1 MGRFPPRGLRFLP
14 DHGEPEVSFLGENEM
29 QEALDF
35 DTIQERRTDELAA
48 LLDSRDMKQLQRR
61 MEEMNEFD
69 VAEFLTEIED
79 NRMPMV
85 FRLLSKETAADVFAN
100 LDAPEQERII
110 NSMTDS
116 ELAGIIEELFV
127 DDAVDMMEE
136 LPANVVK
143 RVMRTATPE
152 TRNLINQYLH
162 YPENSAGTI
171 MTSEFVD
178 LKKYMS
184 VKESFA
190 RIRRIGEDK
199 ETIYVCFVISA
210 DRRLEGIVTVKDL
223 LLADPDT
230 VIEELMDRNVIFATT
245 TEDQESVSEKFSDYD
260 LMAMPVVDKEGRL
273 VGIVT
278 VDDVIDVMEQEATED
293 IQLMAGMTPSD
304 KPYSRT
310 GPLEMW
316 KNRIPWLMFLMLSAT
331 FTSMILTSFEDR
343 LSVVAGLI
351 PFIPMLMGT
360 GGNSGAQAATAVI
373 RSLSL
378 GDTEPG
384 DALRVLWKEWRT
396 AILCGASL
404 AVVNFFK
411 MLLVDGMLLQN
422 PNITVSVAATV
433 SLSIVFI
440 VMFAK
445 LVGSLLPIGAEKI
458 GLDPAVM
465 ANPLI
470 STLTDAV
477 SLLIYIY
484 IAKLILHI

>member
-1 MGRFPPRGLRFLP
+1 LEDEERSA
-14 DHGEPEVSFLGENEM
+14 EPVVYEDLV
-29 QEALDF
+29 DKCH
-35 DTIQERRTDELAA
+35 DELTE
-48 LLDSRDMKQLQRR
+48 LLENRNMKQLRER
-61 MEEMNEFD
+61 MNEMKEFD
-69 VAEFLTEIED
+69 VAEFLSSLQD
-79 NRMPMV
+79 NRMPML
-85 FRLLSKETAADVFAN
+85 FRLLTKERAAEVFAN
-100 LDAPEQERII
+100 LDSPEQERII
-110 NSMTDS
+110 DSITDS
-116 ELAGIIEELFV
+116 ELAGIVEELYV

-162 YPENSAGTI
+162 YPENSAGSI
-171 MTSEFVD
+171 MTAEYVD

-184 VKESFA
+184 VKEAFA

-199 ETIYVCFVISA
+199 ETIYICFVTSA
-210 DRRLEGIVTVKDL
+210 HRKLEGIVTVKDL

-230 VIEELMDRNVIFATT
+230 VIEDLMDRNVIYAVT

-260 LMAMPVVDKEGRL
+260 LMALPVVDKENRL

-278 VDDVIDVMEQEATED
+278 VDDIIDVMEQEATED

-304 KPYSRT
+304 KPYLRT
-310 GPLEMW
+310 GTTEMW
-316 KNRIPWLMFLMLSAT
+316 RNRIPWLLFLMLSAT
-331 FTSMILTSFEDR
+331 FTSMILTTFEDM
-343 LSVVAGLI
+343 LAVQAGLVA
-351 PFIPMLMGT
+351 FIPMLMGT
-360 GGNSGAQAATAVI
+360 GGNSGAQASTAVI

-378 GDTEPG
+378 GDVEPR
-384 DALRVLWKEWRT
+384 DVLRVMWKEWRV
-396 AILCGASL
+396 AFLCGL
-404 AVVNFFK
+404 TLGVVNFGK
-411 MLLVDGMLLQN
+411 MLLVDGMLLGN
-422 PNITVSVAATV
+422 ANVTVAVAATV

-445 LVGSLLPIGAEKI
+445 VVGSFLPIAAEKI
-458 GLDPAVM
+458 GVDPAVM

-484 IAKLILHI
+484 VAKLILKI

>member
-1 MGRFPPRGLRFLP
+1 M
-14 DHGEPEVSFLGENEM
+14 DEMENRELM
-29 QEALDF
+29 DF
-35 DTIQERRTDELAA
+35 ETIHEKRSDELTE
-48 LLDSRDMKQLQRR
+48 LLDKRDMKQLQRR

-100 LDAPEQERII
+100 FEAPEQERII
-110 NSMTDS
+110 NSITDS
-116 ELAGIIEELFV
+116 ELAGIIEELYV

-136 LPANVVK
+136 MPANVVR
-143 RVMRTATPE
+143 RVMRAATPA
-152 TRNLINQYLH
+152 TRSLINQYLR
-162 YPENSAGTI
+162 YPENSAGSI

-178 LKKYMS
+178 LKKYMN
-184 VKESFA
+184 VRESFA

-210 DRRLEGIVTVKDL
+210 DRKLEGIVTVKDL
-223 LLADPDT
+223 LLADDDT
-230 VIEELMDRNVIFATT
+230 IIEDLMDRNVIFATT
-245 TEDQESVSEKFSDYD
+245 TDDQETVSEMFSDYD
-260 LMAMPVVDKEGRL
+260 LMALPVVDTEGRL

-278 VDDVIDVMEQEATED
+278 VDDVLDVMEQETTED
-293 IQLMAGMTPSD
+293 FEIMAGILPSD

-310 GPLEMW
+310 GPFDMW

-331 FTSMILTSFEDR
+331 FTSMILTTFEDM
-343 LSVVAGLI
+343 LAVQAGLVA
-351 PFIPMLMGT
+351 FIPMLMGT
-360 GGNSGAQAATAVI
+360 GGNSGAQSSTAVI

-378 GDTEPG
+378 GDTEPK
-384 DALRVLWKEWRT
+384 DVLRVMWKEWRV
-396 AILCGASL
+396 ALLCGVTL
-404 AVVNFFK
+404 AVVNFGK
-411 MLLVDGMLLQN
+411 MLLLDGFILHN
-422 PNITVSVAATV
+422 DSVTVLVAATV

-445 LVGSLLPIGAEKI
+445 VVGSTLPILAEKI
-458 GLDPAVM
+458 GVDPAVM

-470 STLTDAV
+470 STVTDAV

-484 IAKLILHI
+484 VAKLILHI

>member
-1 MGRFPPRGLRFLP
+1 MINL
-14 DHGEPEVSFLGENEM
+14 DEMENRELM
-29 QEALDF
+29 DF
-35 DTIQERRTDELAA
+35 ETIHEKRSDELTE
-48 LLDSRDMKQLQRR
+48 LLDKRDMKQLQRR

-100 LDAPEQERII
+100 FEAPEQERII
-110 NSMTDS
+110 NSITDS
-116 ELAGIIEELFV
+116 ELAGIIEELYV

-136 LPANVVK
+136 MPANVVR
-143 RVMRTATPE
+143 RVMRAATPA
-152 TRNLINQYLH
+152 TRSLINQYLR
-162 YPENSAGTI
+162 YPENSAGSI

-178 LKKYMS
+178 LKKYMN
-184 VKESFA
+184 VREAFA

-210 DRRLEGIVTVKDL
+210 DRKLEGIVTVKDL
-223 LLADPDT
+223 LLADDDT
-230 VIEELMDRNVIFATT
+230 IIEDLMDRNVIFATT
-245 TEDQESVSEKFSDYD
+245 TDDQETVSEMFSDYD
-260 LMAMPVVDKEGRL
+260 LMALPVVDTEGRL

-278 VDDVIDVMEQEATED
+278 VDDVLDVMEQETTED
-293 IQLMAGMTPSD
+293 FEIMAGILPSD

-310 GPLEMW
+310 GPFDMW

-331 FTSMILTSFEDR
+331 FTSMILTTFEDM
-343 LSVVAGLI
+343 LAVQAGLVA
-351 PFIPMLMGT
+351 FIPMLMGT
-360 GGNSGAQAATAVI
+360 GGNSGAQSSTAVI

-378 GDTEPG
+378 GDTEPK
-384 DALRVLWKEWRT
+384 DVLRVMWKEWRV
-396 AILCGASL
+396 ALLCGVTL
-404 AVVNFFK
+404 AVVNFGK
-411 MLLVDGMLLQN
+411 MLLLDGFILHN
-422 PNITVSVAATV
+422 ESVTVLVAATV

-445 LVGSLLPIGAEKI
+445 VVGSTLPILAEKI
-458 GLDPAVM
+458 GVDPAVM

-470 STLTDAV
+470 STVTDAV

-484 IAKLILHI
+484 VAKLILHI

>member
-1 MGRFPPRGLRFLP
+1 M
-14 DHGEPEVSFLGENEM
+14 DENESRELM
-29 QEALDF
+29 DFETLQEQRA
-35 DTIQERRTDELAA
+35 DELTE
-48 LLDSRDMKQLQRR
+48 LLDQRDMHQLKLR
-61 MEEMNEFD
+61 MEDMNEFD
-69 VAEFLTEIED
+69 VAEFLAEIQD
-79 NRMPMV
+79 KRMPMV
-85 FRLLSKETAADVFAN
+85 FRLLSKESAAEVFSH
-100 LDAPEQERII
+100 LEVPDQERII
-110 NSMTDS
+110 NSITDS
-116 ELAGIIEELFV
+116 ELAGIMEEMYL

-143 RVMRTATPE
+143 RAMRAATPE

-162 YPENSAGTI
+162 YPENSAGSI
-171 MTSEFVD
+171 MTAEFVD

-184 VKESFA
+184 VKDSFA

-199 ETIYVCFVISA
+199 ETIYVCFVTDA
-210 DRRLEGIVTVKDL
+210 ARKLEGVVTVKDL

-230 VIEELMDRNVIFATT
+230 VIEELMDRNLVYAST

-260 LMAMPVVDKEGRL
+260 LLAMPVVDKEGRL

-278 VDDVIDVMEQEATED
+278 VDDIIDVMEQETTED
-293 IQLMAGMTPSD
+293 IEKMAGMTPSD

-331 FTSMILTSFEDR
+331 FTSMILTSFEER
-343 LSVVAGLI
+343 LAVVAGLI

-378 GDTEPG
+378 GDTEPR

-396 AILCGASL
+396 AVLCGLSL
-404 AVVNFFK
+404 AAVNFIK
-411 MLLVDGMLLQN
+411 MLLVDGMLLRN
-422 PNITVSVAATV
+422 DNITVAVAATV

-484 IAKLILHI
+484 IARLILRI

>member
-1 MGRFPPRGLRFLP
+1 ML
-14 DHGEPEVSFLGENEM
+14 EENEEEM
-29 QEALDF
+29 SVDFEAL
-35 DTIQERRTDELAA
+35 QEKRTDELTE
-48 LLDSRDMKQLQRR
+48 LLDRRDMKLLQRR

-69 VAEFLTEIED
+69 VAEFLTEID
-79 NRMPMV
+79 DGKMPMV
-85 FRLLSKETAADVFAN
+85 FRLLSKETAAEVFAN
-100 LDAPEQERII
+100 FDAPEQERII
-110 NSMTDS
+110 NSITDS
-116 ELAGIIEELFV
+116 ELAGIVEELYV

-136 LPANVVK
+136 MPANVVK
-143 RVMRTATPE
+143 RVMRTATPQ

-162 YPENSAGTI
+162 YPDNSAGSI

-210 DRRLEGIVTVKDL
+210 DRKLEGVVTVKDL
-223 LLADPDT
+223 LLADDDDM
-230 VIEELMDRNVIFATT
+230 IEDLMDKNVIFATT

-260 LMAMPVVDKEGRL
+260 LVVLPVVDKEGRL

-293 IQLMAGMTPSD
+293 FEIMAGMTPSD

-310 GPLEMW
+310 GVVEMW

-331 FTSMILTSFEDR
+331 FTSMILTAFEEM
-343 LSVVAGLI
+343 LAVQAALI
-351 PFIPMLMGT
+351 AFIPMLMGT
-360 GGNSGAQAATAVI
+360 GGNSGAQASTAVI

-378 GDTEPG
+378 GDTEPK
-384 DALRVLWKEWRT
+384 DAIKVMWKEWRV
-396 AILCGASL
+396 ALISGLSL
-404 AVVNFFK
+404 AAVNFVK
-411 MLLVDGMLLQN
+411 MLLVDGMLLHN
-422 PNITVSVAATV
+422 DAVTVAVAATV
-433 SLSIVFI
+433 SMSIVFI

-445 LVGSLLPIGAEKI
+445 VVGSMLPILAEKI
-458 GLDPAVM
+458 GVDPAVM

-470 STLTDAV
+470 STVTDAV

-484 IAKLILHI
+484 VAKLILHI